1 MFLTDDKV
9 DQEGRQL
16 SKIFLATLIKVRYQ
30 ADQLEDVD
38 EIGFLDEV

>member
-1 MFLTDDKV
+1 MIQSDDKV

-16 SKIFLATLIKVRYQ
+16 SKIFLVTLIKVRYQ